1 MRDSIYRMTLDMHDI
16 ASQVQIAV
24 KQYDTARSLYI
35 TLMENGKPFTISDG
49 CRAVLS
55 IVRPG
60 NTVLLD
66 DCIIRLSDS
75 VIVYE
80 FNIQTTQVI
89 GINECELKIYGLDG
103 DLLTSPRF
111 TMLVNDNIFNDGNK
125 HGIDY
130 KYASEVISDCNM
142 EGLSFLSS
150 FSNDEGTGNAPDGEV
165 KGILMTLVDS
175 TYPSD
180 GSQNTQLFF
189 SGSNK
194 MYFRTSF
201 ANQSWGTW
209 TRFA

>member
-55 IVRPG
+55 ISRPG
-60 NTVLLD
+60 SSVLLD
-66 DCIIRLSDS
+66 DCIIKLNDS
-75 VIVYE
+75 VIIYE
-80 FNIQTTQVI
+80 FNSQTAQVL

-111 TMLVNDNIFNDGNK
+111 TMLVNDNIFNDGDK

-130 KYASEVISDCNM
+130 NYASSVITDCNVD
-142 EGLSFLSS
+142 GLSFLSS
-150 FSNDEGTGNAPDGEV
+150 FSNDEGTGNAPDGEIR
-165 KGILMTLVDS
+165 GILMSLVDS

-180 GSQNTQLFF
+180 GSQITQMFF
-189 SGSNK
+189 GGSNQ

-201 ANQSWGTW
+201 YNQSWGTW
-209 TRFA
+209 KRFS